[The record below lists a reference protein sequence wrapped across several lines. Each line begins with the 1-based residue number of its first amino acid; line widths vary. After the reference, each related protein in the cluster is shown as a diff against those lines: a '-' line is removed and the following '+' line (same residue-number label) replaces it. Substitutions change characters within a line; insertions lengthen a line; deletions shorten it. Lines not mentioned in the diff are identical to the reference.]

1 MKIKILI
8 VDPQLDFVLPTG
20 ALSVPNAESSM
31 DRVAKL
37 IADNGRKIDDIF
49 ITLDS
54 HYDMHIAHPI
64 MWTNEKGEHP
74 DPFTLISHAD
84 VVNSVWKTPL
94 PLKEWSLYYTEEL
107 KKTGKNI
114 LCIWPP
120 HCIIGSEGGA
130 VYTPVLE
137 AVREWETSN
146 KAIATRLTKGSNFKT
161 ENYGVFSAE
170 VPTSDDPRTQFDPS
184 YLSLLEDCD
193 RLFIVGEASSHCVKR
208 STEQLI
214 ENCGKEHL
222 SKFYV
227 LSDCM
232 DAVTG
237 FEQAETDFFEYVR
250 NAGGHVV
257 TSDTCFD

>member
-8 VDPQLDFVLPTG
+8 VDPQNDFI
-20 ALSVPNAESSM
+20 LSNGSLAVPNAENSM
-31 DRVAKL
+31 NKVAQL
-37 IADNGRKIDDIF
+37 IRDHSKKIDDIF

-84 VVNSVWKTPL
+84 VVNGVWKTPL
-94 PLKEWSLYYTEEL
+94 AIKDWGLYYTEEL
-107 KKTGKNI
+107 GKTNKYV

-120 HCIIGSEGGA
+120 HCIIGSSGA
-130 VYTPVLE
+130 SIYTPILDV
-137 AVREWETSN
+137 VREWEQKN
-146 KAIATRLTKGSNFKT
+146 KAIATRLTKGSNFMT

-170 VPTSDDPRTQFDPS
+170 VPTANDPRTQFDPT
-184 YLSLLEDCD
+184 YLELLDDCD

-222 SKFYV
+222 DKFYV

-232 DAVTG
+232 DPVTG
-237 FEQAETDFFEYVR
+237 FENYESDFFDYVKSS
-250 NAGGHVV
+250 GGHVV